1 MVYLSIRCA
10 LATDLCSQRIL
21 SDILLADRNVL
32 KNSILF
38 KIEIRSRQSITPWSI
53 QSCRGQN
60 CGKHKPV
67 PPKNNLRMIR
77 QNKQC
82 QHWVRILWFQL
93 EPQPCFLCFLHHYYY
108 KVNKLENSNVYILY
122 VLIKLFQPN
131 KYNIYTLYLFL
142 SSILCWTLLLH
153 FPQTNIA
160 LFWCSFRLFVR
171 LNIFPFTTD
180 DAR

>member
-1 MVYLSIRCA
+1 MCA
-10 LATDLCSQRIL
+10 SQTEGCIL
-21 SDILLADRNVL
+21 RLRRAYRLVFFQFIFVNLNVF
-32 KNSILF
+32 S
-38 KIEIRSRQSITPWSI
+38 
-53 QSCRGQN
+53 
-60 CGKHKPV
+60 
-67 PPKNNLRMIR
+67 LRMIR

-108 KVNKLENSNVYILY
+108 KVNKLENSNLYILY
-122 VLIKLFQPN
+122 LLIQLFQPN